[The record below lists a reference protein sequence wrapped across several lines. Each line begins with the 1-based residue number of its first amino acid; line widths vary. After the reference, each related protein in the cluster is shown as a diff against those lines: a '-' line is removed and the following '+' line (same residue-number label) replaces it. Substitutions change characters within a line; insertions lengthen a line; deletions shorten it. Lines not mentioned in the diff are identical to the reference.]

1 MTAKNYFLYAGCRT
15 HLLRFHGERPYHVRV
30 EIQVVVSLGAS
41 EFCSPLN
48 VGAFWFTARDMF
60 NPPIEKNVFESG
72 IAYIYTVL
80 KSFRQV
86 KNYIMLSAPINYFS
100 FKFQWTEIPIL
111 ATLCAP
117 WKKTLPLWRSRL
129 CRGFFHTACLFT
141 VRRLKWPSFHTDGVL
156 LSYRRSLCQKVNWT
170 HTSDNLTKRLRLT
183 IASLKTIGIYVLSV
197 MQCRCLDRAC
207 KLFDCL

>member
-1 MTAKNYFLYAGCRT
+1 MHFDSRLVT
-15 HLLRFHGERPYHVRV
+15 
-30 EIQVVVSLGAS
+30 
-41 EFCSPLN
+41 CS
-48 VGAFWFTARDMF
+48 
-60 NPPIEKNVFESG
+60 NPPIEKNVFEPG
-72 IAYIYTVL
+72 IAYIYTAL

-111 ATLCAP
+111 ISNVMC
-117 WKKTLPLWRSRL
+117 PLEENVAVVADQSRL

-170 HTSDNLTKRLRLT
+170 HTSDNLTKRLRLA
-183 IASLKTIGIYVLSV
+183 IACLKTIGIYVLSV

-207 KLFDCL
+207 KLFDCS